1 MEVRRNRNKVVV
13 SSPTKR
19 KILLIIFS
27 GVALS
32 LIRSPRGYFKILGH
46 LKSEW
51 KSFDRHYLLTVI
63 REFKN
68 HRLLDYRESKDGMI
82 SLVLTERGR
91 ELTLSFQL
99 DEMQIPRPASWD
111 GRWRIVFFD
120 IPEKFRERR
129 DIFRN
134 FLKQL
139 GFIEI
144 QKSVW
149 VHPYPCKD
157 QIDFAIEVF
166 EVRVYARYGELSTFT
181 LEEELLLRFHL
192 KKPRESTRKR

>member
-1 MEVRRNRNKVVV
+1 MREKKKIII
-13 SSPTKR
+13 SSPIKK
-19 KILLIIFS
+19 KILLLMLS

-32 LIRSPRGYFKILGH
+32 LSRSPRGYFKIVGRIR
-46 LKSEW
+46 KEW
-51 KSFDRHYLLTVI
+51 KVIDRHYLLMI
-63 REFKN
+63 IKEFKEQ
-68 HRLLDYRESKDGMI
+68 RLLDYQELEDGTI

-91 ELTLSFQL
+91 EHTLSFQL
-99 DEMQIPRPASWD
+99 NEMEIPRPVHWD

-129 DIFRN
+129 DAFRN

-181 LEEELLLRFHL
+181 LEEELLLHFHL
-192 KKPRESTRKR
+192 QKPIKLN